1 MRAAAKRFEPPER
14 SMFERINLPR
24 KPLVRA
30 RAAAR
35 QLSRRARAFWALPA
49 NRERS
54 KASAVFA
61 AIFAFTAVGVDYVV
75 TGGPDWN
82 PGGVAYAMEVSQTQT
97 HGELVVRAGPLAPT
111 QNTEDEAWIEIA
123 PIDYSFT
130 TETLLGGPDTILAS
144 YEPFADG
151 VTRDGDKPDALAATF
166 EAQSGKAQPL

>member
-1 MRAAAKRFEPPER
+1 
-14 SMFERINLPR
+14 MFERISLPR

-30 RAAAR
+30 RAVAR
-35 QLSRRARAFWALPA
+35 RLGRHARAFWAVPA

-82 PGGVAYAMEVSQTQT
+82 PGGVAYAMEISQTQT
-97 HGELVVRAGPLAPT
+97 RGDLVVRAGPLAPT
-111 QNTEDEAWIEIA
+111 QTTEEDAWIEIGL
-123 PIDYSFT
+123 IDYSFT
-130 TETLLGGPDTILAS
+130 TETLLGGPDTVLAS

-151 VTRDGDKPDALAATF
+151 ITRNADKPDALAAALDT
-166 EAQSGKAQPL
+166 QSGKAQPL

>member
-1 MRAAAKRFEPPER
+1 
-14 SMFERINLPR
+14 MFERISLPR

-30 RAAAR
+30 RAVAR
-35 QLSRRARAFWALPA
+35 HVQRQARAFWAVPA

-61 AIFAFTAVGVDYVV
+61 AIFAFTAAGVDYVV

-82 PGGVAYAMEVSQTQT
+82 PGGVAYAMEINPTQT
-97 HGELVVRAGPLAPT
+97 RGDLVVRAGPLAPT
-111 QNTEDEAWIEIA
+111 QNAEDDAWIEIA

-130 TETLLGGPDTILAS
+130 TETLLGGPDTVLAA

-151 VTRDGDKPDALAATF
+151 FTRDEDKPDALAATF
-166 EAQSGKAQPL
+166 EAPSGKAQPL